1 MLAQISAT
9 TWVIGMGC
17 TASVSAE
24 YAHTR
29 SASGVSESVV
39 LPLPEDNDDAGPTK
53 LQELITE
60 VDALPLALLRTFTDL
75 QTFNAGAVVE
85 ASSRPLSLISFVA
98 VREAA
103 TSLGFGLEHLP
114 SLLGA
119 LSRCIRKQGSH
130 AQLQKLFTL
139 QFLHHQQQPTGA
151 LYRLS
156 RDKPQFILAV
166 CLAALTYDVP
176 GLAVK
181 LVKNASKLTTN
192 TGTASVGLLGR
203 RRTTAQGQAV
213 KQFLLSTAY
222 VQAWPEAERAELL
235 SLVGQLNEISSPTT
249 FGKIMNQQVVMLLAN
264 RDLFLLQTTLLVASY
279 SHLTRKFKTHLAWC
293 EQMFVKMEGLP
304 ISVDGETDFCFGV
317 EEADSP
323 SQRFA
328 ESQNWVILHIILPFV
343 RMWAQIAEVP
353 EAQALSRKVERL
365 AGTYDMMCVRQVADI
380 DAIRANI
387 HSTVPVR
394 KLIEDLSTT
403 KPGKYSDVL
412 ASCPLV
418 NGNEKQ
424 IEIPYDS
431 MGMLSVCKM
440 YNINVD
446 ELLYVRRTN
455 RAAARLGQKTVS
467 CQLLDSRSLI

>member
-1 MLAQISAT
+1 
-9 TWVIGMGC
+9 
-17 TASVSAE
+17 
-24 YAHTR
+24 
-29 SASGVSESVV
+29 
-39 LPLPEDNDDAGPTK
+39 
-53 LQELITE
+53 
-60 VDALPLALLRTFTDL
+60 
-75 QTFNAGAVVE
+75 
-85 ASSRPLSLISFVA
+85 
-98 VREAA
+98 
-103 TSLGFGLEHLP
+103 
-114 SLLGA
+114 
-119 LSRCIRKQGSH
+119 
-130 AQLQKLFTL
+130 
-139 QFLHHQQQPTGA
+139 
-151 LYRLS
+151 
-156 RDKPQFILAV
+156 
-166 CLAALTYDVP
+166 LTYDVP
-176 GLAVK
+176 GLAK
-181 LVKNASKLTTN
+181 PVKNASKLSTN
-192 TGTASVGLLGR
+192 TGTATVGLLAR
-203 RRTTAQGQAV
+203 RRTTAQGQATA

-235 SLVGQLNEISSPTT
+235 SIVGQLNEVSSPTT
-249 FGKIMNQQVVMLLAN
+249 FGKILNQQVVLLLAD
-264 RDLFLLQTTLLVASY
+264 RDLFLLQTTLVVASH
-279 SHLTRKFKTHLAWC
+279 SHIMRKFQTHLAWC
-293 EQMFVKMEGLP
+293 EQMFRKLEGLP

-317 EEADSP
+317 EEAETP

-380 DAIRANI
+380 DAMRANI

-394 KLIEDLSTT
+394 KLIEDMGTT
-403 KPGKYSDVL
+403 KPGKDSDVL

-418 NGNEKQ
+418 NGNEKHV
-424 IEIPYDS
+424 EIPYDS